1 MLRSSGTIITQGN
14 GTEWEGVEATFHR
27 VVKEEVTSE
36 LEDEKGQTMQE
47 QSSGNSPPGGLEAG
61 TEVNLIEL
69 DQKPAEV

>member
-1 MLRSSGTIITQGN
+1 M
-14 GTEWEGVEATFHR
+14 EATFHR